1 MKTHTHR
8 AIKELNREKGFSG
21 SAPGARRSVP
31 QAHGW
36 VALHQECRC
45 GARRV
50 INANQ
55 GCREVGAWIG
65 KDDMIH
71 GG

>member
-8 AIKELNREKGFSG
+8 ALKERNQEKGFSS
-21 SAPGARRSVP
+21 SAPGAKRSVP
-31 QAHGW
+31 QAHGC
-36 VALHQECRC
+36 VAIHQECRC
-45 GARRV
+45 GARRI

-55 GCREVGAWIG
+55 CWREVGAWIG